1 LANGLDPAPPRLSTD
16 DMTALREATLAA
28 VAVV

>member
-1 LANGLDPAPPRLSTD
+1 LANGLDPASPRLITD
-16 DMTALREATLAA
+16 DIRALREATLAA